1 MASHRESRSIALPA
15 EWLFDI
21 VADVERYPEF
31 LPLMREARIVGRHQ
45 DTYQTEQSL
54 ALGMLMHRF
63 RTQTEL
69 VRPHAITVISDD
81 RSFCRFDIHWAFSP
95 LGDDHCHVDFAL
107 DCATRS
113 LFLRPV
119 IDMLVLPMATSMVA
133 AFEARAH
140 ALAAKA
146 GVADSVRKPT
156 VASFDPDL
164 PEGGPGGL

>member
-1 MASHRESRSIALPA
+1 MPTHAEKRHLPYTP
-15 EWLFDI
+15 EQLFDL

-31 LPLMREARIVGRHQ
+31 LPLMREARIVDRHQ

-81 RSFCRFDIHWAFSP
+81 RSFCRFDIRWAFSP

-156 VASFDPDL
+156 VASLDPDL